1 MKKTLLASLI
11 LTGALSL
18 SAQESKRAKID
29 PALAGQKAVNKQ
41 IVVGADKS
49 FDHTLLYKKDVN
61 PTLKP
66 VEKTEYYV
74 VTEEIIGESFY
85 DLQTNASVQNRLIHK
100 DGTFSAVWTQSKE
113 TNEAYNDRGT
123 GYNYYDGSE
132 WGDLPDSR
140 IETVRTGWP
149 SIAYLG
155 DGEAIVSHT
164 LDGFSKV
171 ITREDVGS
179 GNWSESNIG
188 NEVEGDI
195 EHVWHR
201 MKVGGENGQTIHII
215 ANPNVTP
222 EGDPSIDYIEYTRST
237 DGGASWDKVGEIL
250 PGIGS
255 DDYTG
260 FGGDNY
266 AIDTRGDIVAFVL
279 GGGDKD
285 VILMKSED
293 NGDTWTKTIILE
305 FPIPM
310 FNEAETL
317 IDMDTPGAINVNEGI
332 DGAEEVWAIETADG
346 SYSISIDADGN
357 CHVFYGNYRIAN
369 DDLTDGSTSYF
380 PVTDGLMYWNEANG
394 ETEDIAGVIDLGGD
408 ETLNV
413 ENADRIATYFTSLTS
428 FPNSYIAADGTIYLT
443 YSGIIDMISEE
454 QADSGDEYNR
464 HYRHQYLIRSTDNGD
479 TWSEPIDLMAEPSD
493 PLKGDPFME
502 GVYGNVVVDEDNAYI
517 LYQRDDQPGV
527 GVRPD
532 EQNPHGITE
541 NQMIFATVKLE
552 RFNNIS
558 VDEIEDNAILVSAY
572 PNPANNFVTI
582 QADVNTNADVT
593 LELVNTLGQT
603 VYSEVTNG
611 NTFNVDLSGME
622 TGVYFYTV
630 TSDNFSN
637 TNKLIIK

>member
-29 PALAGQKAVNKQ
+29 PALAGQKAINKK
-41 IVVGADKS
+41 IVVGADQS
-49 FDHTLLYKKDVN
+49 FDQTLLYKKDVN
-61 PTLKP
+61 PTVKSVQKAEFYL
-66 VEKTEYYV
+66 VS
-74 VTEEIIGESFY
+74 EENIGETFY
-85 DLQTNASVQNRLIHK
+85 DLQTNASVQNRLIMK

-113 TNEAYNDRGT
+113 TNDSYNDRGT
-123 GYNYYDGSE
+123 GYNHYDGSA

-140 IETVRTGWP
+140 IESSRTGWP

-155 DGEAIVSHT
+155 DGEVIVSHA
-164 LDGFSKV
+164 LDAFSQIV
-171 ITREDVGS
+171 TRDEVGTGS
-179 GNWSESNIG
+179 WSEENIG
-188 NEVEGDI
+188 NEIEGDI

-201 MKVGGENGQTIHII
+201 MKVGGQNNQTIHII

-237 DGGASWDKVGEIL
+237 DGGATWDIVGEIL
-250 PGIGS
+250 PGITS
-255 DDYTG
+255 EEYLG

-285 VILMKSED
+285 VILMKSID
-293 NGDTWTKTIILE
+293 NGDTWTKTIVLE
-305 FPIPM
+305 FAIPM

-317 IDMDTPGAINVNEGI
+317 IDSETPGAINVNEGI
-332 DGAEEVWAIETADG
+332 DGAEEVWALETADG
-346 SYSISIDADGN
+346 SYSVSIDEAGN

-380 PVTDGLMYWNEANG
+380 PVTDGLMYWNEGTG
-394 ETEDIAGVIDLGGD
+394 ETADIAGVIDLGGD

-413 ENADRIATYFTSLTS
+413 ESADRIATYFTSLTS
-428 FPNSYIAADGTIYLT
+428 FPYSYIASDGTIYLT

-464 HYRHQYLIRSTDNGD
+464 HYRHQYLMRSTDDGS
-479 TWSEPIDLMAEPSD
+479 TWSEPIDLMAEPAD
-493 PLKGDPFME
+493 PINGDPFME

-532 EQNPHGITE
+532 VDNPHGITE
-541 NQMIFATVKLE
+541 NQMIFATMSLD
-552 RFNNIS
+552 RFNNIGI
-558 VDEIEDNAILVSAY
+558 DETEENVISTSAY

-582 QADVNTNADVT
+582 QTNVIT
-593 LELVNTLGQT
+593 NSEVSLQLVNTLGQT
-603 VYSEVTNG
+603 VYSEVKDG
-611 NTFNVDLSGME
+611 NTFNVDLSRME
-622 TGVYFYTV
+622 AGVYFYTIS
-630 TSDNFSN
+630 SDNFSN
-637 TNKLIIK
+637 TSKLIIK